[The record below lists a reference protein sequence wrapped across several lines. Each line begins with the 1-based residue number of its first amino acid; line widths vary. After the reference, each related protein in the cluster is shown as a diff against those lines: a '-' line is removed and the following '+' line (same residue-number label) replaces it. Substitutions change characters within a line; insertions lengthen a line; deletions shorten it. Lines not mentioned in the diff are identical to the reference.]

1 MKSLNKIVDAFQTM
15 VHYPVKPSKRIS
27 VLIDIIKQYR
37 QKGVSFREYYNFEFE
52 KRSELFRR
60 SYLGFNEE
68 RHYLNVLNPIKFY
81 VLAYNK
87 YLAHMVMSNAGIRT
101 SVLYCYFQPD
111 GKVYDSDEIAN
122 DIAEVC
128 RILKKKKVHDCVV
141 KAPEGSHGEGIFV
154 LKNIDYKDDDAI
166 LTRFDGKSIALSE
179 ILKKEPLIFESLV
192 HQTKQL
198 ANFNE
203 SSVNTVRFMTV
214 LHPDGQAEILATFM
228 KIGRAG
234 KCVDNA
240 GSGGNVDLCIDVETG
255 VTKYAIQYDGWRNIR
270 DIEKHPDNGSQLNG
284 VVIDNWDN
292 IKREVLKFQQAF
304 PYCRAAGW
312 DVAITD
318 DGPVVL
324 EVNDRWDTTGQY
336 FIRKGWRSE
345 IRNCYLEWKKEN
357 RNDDILPDRKSN
369 LLSKKHLMKIEVLE

>member
-1 MKSLNKIVDAFQTM
+1 MKSLNKVIDAFRTM

-128 RILKKKKVHDCVV
+128 RILKKKEVHDCVV

-154 LKNIDYKDDDAI
+154 VKNIDYKDDDAI

-369 LLSKKHLMKIEVLE
+369 NLSKKHLMKIEVLE

>member
-1 MKSLNKIVDAFQTM
+1 M
-15 VHYPVKPSKRIS
+15 
-27 VLIDIIKQYR
+27 
-37 QKGVSFREYYNFEFE
+37 
-52 KRSELFRR
+52 
-60 SYLGFNEE
+60 
-68 RHYLNVLNPIKFY
+68 
-81 VLAYNK
+81 
-87 YLAHMVMSNAGIRT
+87 
-101 SVLYCYFQPD
+101 
-111 GKVYDSDEIAN
+111 
-122 DIAEVC
+122 
-128 RILKKKKVHDCVV
+128 

-154 LKNIDYKDDDAI
+154 VKNIDYKDDDAI

-369 LLSKKHLMKIEVLE
+369 NLSKKHLMKIEVLE

>member
-1 MKSLNKIVDAFQTM
+1 MKSLNKVIDAFRTM

-128 RILKKKKVHDCVV
+128 RILKKK
-141 KAPEGSHGEGIFV
+141 
-154 LKNIDYKDDDAI
+154 
-166 LTRFDGKSIALSE
+166 
-179 ILKKEPLIFESLV
+179 
-192 HQTKQL
+192 
-198 ANFNE
+198 
-203 SSVNTVRFMTV
+203 
-214 LHPDGQAEILATFM
+214 
-228 KIGRAG
+228 
-234 KCVDNA
+234 
-240 GSGGNVDLCIDVETG
+240 
-255 VTKYAIQYDGWRNIR
+255 
-270 DIEKHPDNGSQLNG
+270 
-284 VVIDNWDN
+284 
-292 IKREVLKFQQAF
+292 EV
-304 PYCRAAGW
+304 P
-312 DVAITD
+312 
-318 DGPVVL
+318 
-324 EVNDRWDTTGQY
+324 
-336 FIRKGWRSE
+336 
-345 IRNCYLEWKKEN
+345 
-357 RNDDILPDRKSN
+357 
-369 LLSKKHLMKIEVLE
+369 